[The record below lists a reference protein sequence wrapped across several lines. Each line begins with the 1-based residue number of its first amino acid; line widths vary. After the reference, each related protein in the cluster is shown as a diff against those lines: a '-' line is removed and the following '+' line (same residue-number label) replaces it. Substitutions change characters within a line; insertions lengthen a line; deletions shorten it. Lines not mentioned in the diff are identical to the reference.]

1 MIKLYLLGG
10 FRAEGLD
17 SQPLVFATNKVRA
30 LLAFLAMN
38 QDQLQT
44 RQVLADLFWPTS
56 TEGVALS
63 NLRNT
68 LARLRK
74 SIGDPAWLIAT
85 RQGIQLVAEP
95 HQLWTDTTAFDYLW
109 QHLHNTATAQTLQ
122 TYLPALAGDE
132 WERYRLHWMAEAAA
146 LYQGEFLAGLSWNDE
161 GDGAFAQWQRQ
172 KREEYHTKVLALLA
186 QLAEHALATNDYLA
200 ATDYARRQLALEPW
214 RELAH
219 RQLMLALVGSGDPGG
234 ALTQFTICRQ
244 TVWDEL
250 GIEPEAETTALYTQI
265 QVERQL
271 PPTSNSVQLLPHA
284 LQPAAAEPEAAV
296 IPTPSTKPRHNLPT
310 QLTPF
315 IGRQAEVAQLETALR
330 TTAYR
335 LHVVVGMGGMGK
347 SRLALQ
353 VAEMA
358 VEHFDAGVF
367 MVPLAEIK
375 AVDEVVPA
383 IARSL
388 EIPLQDELPVHQQ
401 LVTFL
406 QNRHLL
412 LLLDSVEHLLD
423 EGQPDTS
430 TFVTLLLGLLHEA
443 PQLVLLVTS
452 RRQLQV
458 RADNLFVLA
467 GLAYPPQA
475 STEALELTQF
485 DAVQLFVERAQRVNK
500 QFSLADEAAAVQ
512 AICALLE
519 GMPLGI
525 ELAAA
530 HAQHRTCT
538 AILASIMQ
546 NLADLQSNF
555 HDLPP
560 RQQNLFAVFDFS
572 WGLLACPQQELLMH
586 CTIFQGSFTWADV
599 CALMPHAVD
608 TEMAELVAHCLV
620 QQQSAGRYHLHALV
634 QQCAN
639 PAQRV
644 SSVKHKR
651 TQATAPIF

>member
-1 MIKLYLLGG
+1 S
-10 FRAEGLD
+10 A
-17 SQPLVFATNKVRA
+17 
-30 LLAFLAMN
+30 
-38 QDQLQT
+38 
-44 RQVLADLFWPTS
+44 
-56 TEGVALS
+56 
-63 NLRNT
+63 
-68 LARLRK
+68 
-74 SIGDPAWLIAT
+74 
-85 RQGIQLVAEP
+85 
-95 HQLWTDTTAFDYLW
+95 
-109 QHLHNTATAQTLQ
+109 
-122 TYLPALAGDE
+122 
-132 WERYRLHWMAEAAA
+132 
-146 LYQGEFLAGLSWNDE
+146 
-161 GDGAFAQWQRQ
+161 
-172 KREEYHTKVLALLA
+172 
-186 QLAEHALATNDYLA
+186 
-200 ATDYARRQLALEPW
+200 
-214 RELAH
+214 
-219 RQLMLALVGSGDPGG
+219 
-234 ALTQFTICRQ
+234 
-244 TVWDEL
+244 
-250 GIEPEAETTALYTQI
+250 
-265 QVERQL
+265 
-271 PPTSNSVQLLPHA
+271 QLLPHA
-284 LQPAAAEPEAAV
+284 LRPAGAEADAAV
-296 IPTPSTKPRHNLPT
+296 ATTSPTKSRHNLPT

-315 IGRQAEVAQLETALR
+315 IGRQTEVAQLETALR
-330 TTAYR
+330 TAAYR

-353 VAEMA
+353 VAERA
-358 VEHFDAGVF
+358 VEHFGAGVF

-375 AVDEVVPA
+375 DVDEVVPA

-458 RADNLFVLA
+458 RAENLFVLA

-555 HDLPP
+555 HDMPP
-560 RQQNLFAVFDFS
+560 RQQNLLAVFDFS

-608 TEMAELVAHCLV
+608 TEMAELIAHCLV
-620 QQQSAGRYHLHALV
+620 RQQSAGRYHLHALV

-644 SSVKHKR
+644 SSMKHHALAASHSAYFLNKLVTWR
-651 TQATAPIF
+651 DDFYRLALPTLLGAVAQDWANVHAAWQWAIQHSKVTLLDMALDGFCAAYYFQHYHEEGINLWRDTAAALTKYFANAATDDLRSWQQLDCRLLIKQARHLSALQKYAEAAALIEQILDHAGLVLEAEFEA